1 MRRLRR
7 QIWLLAVLLLGWA
20 PGAPADIV
28 TDANQRSADIASRHP
43 ATPVSVRMM
52 AIVQVS
58 VFESVN
64 AISGRYPAFRVRM
77 NPAAPLA
84 HRDAREGAGFYLAT
98 SSREKPAMRL

>member
-1 MRRLRR
+1 MRRLHWQLR
-7 QIWLLAVLLLGWA
+7 LLAALLLGWSPDA
-20 PGAPADIV
+20 HADIV
-28 TDANQRSADIASRHP
+28 TGANQKSAEIASKHP
-43 ATPVSVRMM
+43 VTPVAVRMM

-64 AISGRYPAFRVRM
+64 AISGRYPAFRVQM